1 MNDSKLDQREEHEHK
16 TAEHVDLQSC
26 WVRGFDHVITP
37 DEGRHGQH
45 SDGTQCSAGRGGLGP
60 KPEIDPTED
69 DDKCRGEVVTG
80 QVWCQTPME
89 TEVRKQ
95 KYEWS

>member
-1 MNDSKLDQREEHEHK
+1 M
-16 TAEHVDLQSC
+16 
-26 WVRGFDHVITP
+26 ITP

-80 QVWCQTPME
+80 QV
-89 TEVRKQ
+89 
-95 KYEWS
+95 